1 MTRRERDAGPGT
13 PSEALVVAF
22 TVRGVAAPQGS
33 KRLLGHGALV
43 ESSAR
48 VQPWRSDVRAAA
60 EDAMRA
66 TGATRADGPVAVH
79 IFFAFTRPKSHP
91 KTRVTWPT
99 GRNLGDI
106 DKLCRAILD
115 AITSAGVIADD
126 SQVIRLVADKRWT
139 TLDGGPLT
147 HVAVVRR
154 DERGPVTP

>member
-1 MTRRERDAGPGT
+1 VTGRDRDAGLVT
-13 PSEALVVAF
+13 PSGALVVAF
-22 TVRGVAAPQGS
+22 NVRGTAAPQGS

-48 VQPWRSDVRAAA
+48 VKPWRSDVRTAA

-66 TGATRADGPVAVH
+66 TGACTASGPVAVH

-99 GRNLGDI
+99 GRSLGDI

-126 SQVIRLVADKRWT
+126 SQVIRLVAGKRWT
-139 TLDGGPLT
+139 TVLDGGPLT

-154 DERGPVTP
+154 DERG